1 MSQDHEEWLV
11 DQGVTVL
18 GRRPL
23 YRAYANPRLT
33 GFVDEPNPTQALEI
47 SRILESENIFKIEA
61 STGVIKRWKRQSDQI
76 QAAITWANVN
86 THGHV
91 GSYFTEQ
98 YQRHLQLLAENPM
111 YRQAWK
117 EFQEVR
123 ILLGETT
130 QWP

>member
-1 MSQDHEEWLV
+1 MSKDLEEWLV

-18 GRRPL
+18 GRRSL
-23 YRAYANPRLT
+23 YRAYENPRLT
-33 GFVDEPNPTQALEI
+33 GFVDEPNLAAQEI
-47 SRILESENIFKIEA
+47 SRILESENIYKIET
-61 STGVIKRWKRQSDQI
+61 STGVIKRWKRQSDQM
-76 QAAITWANVN
+76 QAAITWANIN

-117 EFQEVR
+117 EFQEMR
-123 ILLGETT
+123 ALLGETT